1 MQNTAAPSSQALL
14 VFSTCPDDA
23 LARRIAEAVL
33 DARLAACV
41 HLFPS
46 GWSYYRWQG
55 RIQQE
60 TELTLLM
67 KSNSRRYPALETLI
81 LSLHSYEVPE
91 IVAIPVSNG
100 LPGYLRWLE
109 ESVREAPD

>member
-1 MQNTAAPSSQALL
+1 MQNADVLSSQPLL
-14 VFSTCPDDA
+14 VFSTCPDEA
-23 LARRIAEAVL
+23 VARRIAEAAL

-46 GWSYYRWQG
+46 VWSYYRWQG
-55 RIQQE
+55 RIQQD

-67 KSNSRRYPALETLI
+67 KSNSRRYPALQALV
-81 LSLHSYEVPE
+81 LSLHPYEMPE
-91 IVAIPVSNG
+91 IVAIPISNG

-109 ESVREAPD
+109 ESVRDAPD